1 MSATSIPHL
10 GAYIGVLVAAV
21 VLSVILKELRPR
33 VSSLSR
39 PWPLETKRNLLS
51 ERERAMYQRLVEALP
66 NHLVLAQVQLLQ
78 VLQFQRGRRTQAIQN
93 SFSQL
98 SLDFLVVDRDT
109 RPVAAIELDDATHAR
124 ADRRGADARKSHAL
138 NSAGLQLIRWDA
150 RNLPDAAAIRAA
162 VVPGESAGR
171 S

>member
-1 MSATSIPHL
+1 MSIPHL

-51 ERERAMYQRLVEALP
+51 EREHAVYQRLVEALP
-66 NHLVLAQVQLLQ
+66 NHLVPAQVQLLQ

-109 RPVAAIELDDATHAR
+109 RPVAAIELDDSTHAR

-138 NSAGLQLIRWDA
+138 NSAGL
-150 RNLPDAAAIRAA
+150 
-162 VVPGESAGR
+162 
-171 S
+171 